1 MCRKTVSRIQ
11 KALLNGDSAPRQQS
25 RSSGLEVF
33 HEQIKHY
40 LASGLSALLIHQ
52 KFNMYCFDRGL
63 RKLVT
68 AELEKIEVAIRAKM
82 IYILSHQYGPFWY
95 SAPNLFESL
104 QLHLRGHLIESTPFL
119 YTHKEL

>member
-1 MCRKTVSRIQ
+1 
-11 KALLNGDSAPRQQS
+11 
-25 RSSGLEVF
+25 
-33 HEQIKHY
+33 
-40 LASGLSALLIHQ
+40 
-52 KFNMYCFDRGL
+52 MYCFDRGL

-104 QLHLRGHLIESTPFL
+104 QLHLRRHLTESVSFF
-119 YTHKEL
+119 YTHKNLLDKRLHPIPLEFENFNKII

>member
-1 MCRKTVSRIQ
+1 MYKVAMYNTIKTLLEHGKSLREISRELGMCRKTVSRI
-11 KALLNGDSAPRQQS
+11 
-25 RSSGLEVF
+25 
-33 HEQIKHY
+33 
-40 LASGLSALLIHQ
+40 
-52 KFNMYCFDRGL
+52 NMYCFDRGL

>member
-1 MCRKTVSRIQ
+1 
-11 KALLNGDSAPRQQS
+11 
-25 RSSGLEVF
+25 
-33 HEQIKHY
+33 
-40 LASGLSALLIHQ
+40 
-52 KFNMYCFDRGL
+52 MYCFDRGL

-119 YTHKEL
+119 YTHKELCVKMLKHLHIELENFNKMFSLRLSIISRRGH